1 MMDVDSD
8 PPVAEEVAQLRADV
22 ARLQQKVRDC
32 GTTILAR
39 DKMID
44 CGAVARHVHDKRA
57 QQLTP
62 EESTRRL
69 AERLA
74 DMLLP
79 VALRFKQRPWEFFS
93 AAMVAYTG
101 RK

>member
-8 PPVAEEVAQLRADV
+8 LPVAEEVAQLRAEA

-32 GTTILAR
+32 GTTIQAR
-39 DKMID
+39 DKEIAGLM
-44 CGAVARHVHDKRA
+44 RDKRA

-79 VALRFKQRPWEFFS
+79 VALVDDRSLEDPKTLESILP
-93 AAMVAYTG
+93 
-101 RK
+101 K